1 MIRRVT
7 KIQLVLFVVITLAG
21 VSYVGANYAGLFRGL
36 SGGRCTVHADFP
48 DSGGIFTN
56 AEVTYRG
63 VSIGRVGALHLIR
76 NGVRV
81 DLDID
86 NCDKAEVPADTAAA
100 VSDRS
105 VIGEQYVN
113 LIPPDGKAPFLAGG
127 EVIPMAKNTIPVSA
141 ETLLTN
147 LDSLVT
153 SVDTDKLRIVVDEL
167 GRAFNERGP
176 ELGSLLDSTHDLL
189 TAAEQNLPAT
199 IALIDQ
205 SKTVLQTQLDL
216 RSPLASWT
224 RSLNLL
230 SAQLKKS
237 DPDIRNLLDN
247 GPGSL
252 SVIGKFVQ
260 DNRTDLGATLANVAS
275 LGKILVRHLNG
286 IEEVFELYPALV
298 AGGQTVVQ
306 PDDVGALGLVLD
318 VNDPPDCGDPAKG
331 SQGYN
336 GTRLRSPSDLSPQ
349 APNLGARCTAALGSG
364 TNVRGSANV
373 PGGDPI
379 STPAGGNAGPR
390 GTTNNTIHVG
400 TGLDRAG
407 VLGDDS
413 WVAILESSLH

>member
-1 MIRRVT
+1 VIRRVT
-7 KIQLVLFVVITLAG
+7 KIQLVLFVAITVLG
-21 VSYVGANYAGLFRGL
+21 VSYVGANYVGLFRGL
-36 SGGRCTVHADFP
+36 TGDRCTVSADFP

-63 VSIGRVGALHLIR
+63 VSIGRVGALRLIR
-76 NGVRV
+76 DGVRV
-81 DLDID
+81 DLNID
-86 NCDKAEVPADTAAA
+86 NCGRAKVPADTAAT

-113 LIPPDGKAPFLAGG
+113 LVPPDGKGPFLKGG
-127 EVIPMAKNTIPVSA
+127 EVIPMSKNSIPVSA

-147 LDSLVT
+147 MDSLVT
-153 SVDTDKLRIVVDEL
+153 SVDTDKLRVVVDEL
-167 GRAFNERGP
+167 GRAFNQRGP
-176 ELGSLLDSTHDLL
+176 DLGRLLDSTHDLL

-199 IALIDQ
+199 IALINQ
-205 SKTVLQTQLDL
+205 SKSVLQTQLDL

-224 RSLNLL
+224 HSLNLL
-230 SAQLKKS
+230 SAQLKTS

-252 SVIGKFVQ
+252 SVVRRFVQ
-260 DNRTDLGATLANVAS
+260 DNRTDLGATLANLATV
-275 LGKILVRHLNG
+275 GKLLVRHLDG
-286 IEEVFELYPALV
+286 IEEVFELYPALA

-306 PDDVGALGLVLD
+306 PDDVGALGLVLN

-336 GTRLRSPSDLSPQ
+336 GTRLRNPSDLTPQ
-349 APNLGARCTAALGSG
+349 APNVAAHCTAPAASG

-379 STPAGGNAGPR
+379 STSGGNRAYPR
-390 GTTNNTIHVG
+390 GTTSNTLHVG
-400 TGLDRAG
+400 TRLDRAG
-407 VLGDDS
+407 LLGDDS
-413 WVAILESSLH
+413 WVAILESGLH